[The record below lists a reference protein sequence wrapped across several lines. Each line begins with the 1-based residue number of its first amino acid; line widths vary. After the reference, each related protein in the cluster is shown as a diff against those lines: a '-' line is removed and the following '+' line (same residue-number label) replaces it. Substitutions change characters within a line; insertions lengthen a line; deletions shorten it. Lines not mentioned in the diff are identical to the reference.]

1 MCVIFFILLK
11 NNLDKLSLMNTY
23 TKGNYNTS
31 NQIYTNFGLLQLMT
45 LTNQTDP
52 MLYDFFINDGTKGNY
67 LRQKIQD
74 SLVQIITIFSM
85 EKKYPFFTQLNQ
97 LIDINCDTLYHN
109 LHDQFIELMVGQYP
123 DTNYFDLYT
132 QYCNAFEPLH
142 SYQNP
147 KLAMMLVA
155 YQTSTLLEMDR
166 NLTYLIYSEIL
177 ILITPLRQFVIAF
190 LNGTVIARI
199 ISDYRNMMIIF
210 LVFNFVFESIILVVV
225 KYLTIN
231 RIIDVT
237 NEIIIVAKAFD
248 CFA

>member
-1 MCVIFFILLK
+1 
-11 NNLDKLSLMNTY
+11 
-23 TKGNYNTS
+23 
-31 NQIYTNFGLLQLMT
+31 
-45 LTNQTDP
+45 
-52 MLYDFFINDGTKGNY
+52 
-67 LRQKIQD
+67 
-74 SLVQIITIFSM
+74 M

-109 LHDQFIELMVGQYP
+109 LHDQFIELMVEQYP

-132 QYCNAFEPLH
+132 QYCNVFEPLH

-147 KLAMMLVA
+147 KLALMLVA

-166 NLTYLIYSEIL
+166 NYETYARINNADLTYLIYSEIL